1 MIWRLI
7 KALLLLAVLGA
18 IALLCFSYLGPILM
32 PDAFAPPV
40 NQINQPVILDLQK

>member
-7 KALLLLAVLGA
+7 KALLILAVLGA

-40 NQINQPVILDLQK
+40 SEMRQPVILDIQN